1 MRTPES
7 RLSVNLV
14 REGADT
20 VLVLTGE
27 LDLYTAAVFR
37 ERVVD
42 LVYDNRLRLVVDMA
56 GLEFV
61 DSTGL
66 GALVGQLTRVR
77 RGGGDMVLRR
87 PTDSVRRSI
96 QIVGLEKAL
105 PIRD

>member
-1 MRTPES
+1 MRPPES
-7 RLSVNLV
+7 RLSVALV

-27 LDLYTAAVFR
+27 LDLYTTAMFR

-66 GALVGQLTRVR
+66 GALVGELSRVR
-77 RGGGDMVLRR
+77 QGGGEMVLRR
-87 PTDSVRRSI
+87 PTEAVRRSI
-96 QIVGLEKAL
+96 QIVGLDRAL